1 MIALYVFKEA
11 TMNYDIFDE
20 KYYLAQYPW
29 VKPAIDAGS
38 IKSGKEHFE
47 KFGQAAGLTKVSR
60 YFDEATYLAG
70 NPDIAALV
78 RTVNNPNAPFATGLD
93 HFIKFGY
100 QEGRSRVSPEYDEAF
115 YLANNR
121 NLQPFIQ
128 NGTFKSGYQHFIQF
142 GIKDSASGT
151 SFLETGYLL
160 TEPSVQ
166 QPFAQVKY
174 GQLIANSFFEIRYLQ
189 NNLDVLPVVQ
199 SGALKSG
206 REHYFNFGKDEPSR
220 SATFVGTSGN
230 DILTSFGVGKVEL
243 IGVEVGL
250 YPGGGRVN
258 NVVAESTG
266 RDEFDTL
273 IGGSGRDTFMLG
285 NGYFD
290 SPRQSPVRE
299 QFYIGPG
306 FATIRNFTKGQDSI
320 QLGGREFP
328 GDSYLDEFLVF
339 PINNNRDLA
348 IQRKGFIPTL
358 TGLTQVNN
366 GIPDT
371 IAVIEGGGDL
381 TLNQLP
387 SSNSLIFLIG

>member
-1 MIALYVFKEA
+1 M
-11 TMNYDIFDE
+11 TNYAIFDE

-29 VKPAIDAGS
+29 LKPAIDAGS
-38 IKSGKEHFE
+38 IKSGREHFE
-47 KFGQAAGLTKVSR
+47 KFGQAGGLTKVSR

-78 RTVNNPNAPFATGLD
+78 RTPNNPNAPFTTGLD

-100 QEGRSRVSPEYDEAF
+100 EEGRSRVSPEYNEAF

-128 NGTFKSGYQHFIQF
+128 NATFKSGYQHFIQF

-151 SFLETGYLL
+151 SFLETGYFQ
-160 TEPSVQ
+160 TQPSVQ

-174 GQLIANSFFEIRYLQ
+174 GQLIANSFLEVGYLQ
-189 NNLDVLPVVQ
+189 NNLDLLPVVQ
-199 SGALKSG
+199 SGTLKSG

-250 YPGGGRVN
+250 YPSNFRAN
-258 NVVAESTG
+258 SVVAESRG
-266 RDEFDTL
+266 SDEFDTL
-273 IGGSGRDTFMLG
+273 IGGSGSDTFILS
-285 NGYFD
+285 NAYFD
-290 SPRQSPVRE
+290 FPRLTPVTQE
-299 QFYIGPG
+299 LYIGPG

-320 QLGGREFP
+320 QLRSNFSP
-328 GDSYLDEFLVF
+328 PVLDEYLIL

-348 IQRKGFIPTL
+348 IQRKASPFAVPGTAPLDTL
-358 TGLTQVNN
+358 
-366 GIPDT
+366 
-371 IAVIEGGGDL
+371 AVIEGGGDL
-381 TLNQLP
+381 SLNVLPSLP
-387 SSNSLIFLIG
+387 SSNVFTFLIG

>member
-1 MIALYVFKEA
+1 MA
-11 TMNYDIFDE
+11 NYAIFDE

-29 VKPAIDAGS
+29 IKPAIDVGAL
-38 IKSGKEHFE
+38 KSGREHFE
-47 KFGQAAGLTKVSR
+47 KFGQAGGLTKVSR

-78 RTVNNPNAPFATGLD
+78 RTPSNPNGTFATGLD

-100 QEGRSRVSPEYDEAF
+100 EEGRSRVSAEYDEAF

-128 NGTFKSGYQHFIQF
+128 NGTFKSGYQHFIKF

-151 SFLETGYLL
+151 SFLETGYFQ
-160 TEPSVQ
+160 TQPSVQ
-166 QPFAQVKY
+166 QGFAQVKY
-174 GQLIANSFFEIRYLQ
+174 GQSIATSFLEVGYLQ

-243 IGVEVGL
+243 IGVEVAL
-250 YPGGGRVN
+250 YPSNGRVN
-258 NVVAESTG
+258 NVGSEKTG
-266 RDEFDTL
+266 TDEFDTL
-273 IGGSGRDTFMLG
+273 IGGSGRDTFMLS
-285 NGYFD
+285 NAYLDF
-290 SPRQSPVRE
+290 PRLTPVT
-299 QFYIGPG
+299 QGLYIGPG

-320 QLGGREFP
+320 QLVNTLSSSFA
-328 GDSYLDEFLVF
+328 DQYLIS

-348 IQRKGFIPTL
+348 IQRKASPFAVPGTDPL
-358 TGLTQVNN
+358 
-366 GIPDT
+366 DT

-381 TLNQLP
+381 SLNVLPALP
-387 SSNSLIFLIG
+387 SSNVFTSLIG